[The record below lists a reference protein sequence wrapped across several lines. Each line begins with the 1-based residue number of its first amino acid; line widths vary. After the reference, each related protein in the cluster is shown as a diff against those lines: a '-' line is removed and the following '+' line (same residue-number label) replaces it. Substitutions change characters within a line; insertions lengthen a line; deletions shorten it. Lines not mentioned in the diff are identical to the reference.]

1 MTKMTIDGGVYVYG
15 CPDPL
20 IKTTPCDSGSYIFIQ
35 QPPGSE
41 TKTAECLELQ
51 SQVEELTWQNSV
63 FMEALRY
70 CLSKIPLEEKRKDWR
85 LGAIELASKEE

>member
-1 MTKMTIDGGVYVYG
+1 MTSVDGVYVYA
-15 CPDPL
+15 CPEPT
-20 IKTTPCDSGSYIFIQ
+20 ITTTPSTSGSYIFIQ
-35 QPPGSE
+35 SPQDSE
-41 TKTAECLELQ
+41 MKTDEYQELQ

-70 CLSKIPLEEKRKDWR
+70 VLSKIPLEEKRKDWR